1 MFKRYRLPKLSFG
14 QKYESQA
21 FGVPGVPRI
30 NQSSLGMH
38 EQYLK
43 LAFLLLQGREDHK

>member
-1 MFKRYRLPKLSFG
+1 MFRCYQLPKLSFG
-14 QKYESQA
+14 QKDESQA
-21 FGVPGVPRI
+21 FEVSGVPSI